1 MVSKSCPQLVDLG
14 FAFLPR
20 LGLSKRI
27 RAARASPN
35 SSQALT
41 PRAAPPAW
49 LQKLGEN
56 PAFLSKSGSAR
67 SRASSPVININRD
80 DAHQFQPGCRGAM
93 LSLGMGNY
101 VNFVDYPFMCSLS
114 RGRAAR
120 CRRWVP
126 SGCGCPLAA
135 PPESSGELS
144 CSSSSSAGE
153 EGEIHATG
161 FEKAKPGPESCQIC
175 DAEDGAQGSA
185 ASSRGFFL

>member
-1 MVSKSCPQLVDLG
+1 MRGSLTPKGSLGMVSESRPQLVDLG
-14 FAFLPR
+14 FALLPR

-80 DAHQFQPGCRGAM
+80 DADQFQLGCRGAM

-120 CRRWVP
+120 CRRWVVWLRLP
-126 SGCGCPLAA
+126 ARCPAGILRRSFMLQFLIRRGGGGDPRHGLRKGKAR
-135 PPESSGELS
+135 PRELS
-144 CSSSSSAGE
+144 DLPC
-153 EGEIHATG
+153 
-161 FEKAKPGPESCQIC
+161 
-175 DAEDGAQGSA
+175 
-185 ASSRGFFL
+185 